1 VLAATVSLDVDARHA
16 GLTHGATAEFQGSR
30 ASLFLPSGSET
41 AALKNIPPTIALGQA
56 SITRWDAVVVGAG
69 PAGAFAAAGL
79 ARAGLTVL
87 LVDRKVFPRHKVCG
101 GCLNAHAVG
110 LLGKAG
116 LADELRAHDA
126 RPLSA
131 IQLRYG
137 RRRADLPL
145 PSGLA
150 VTRATLDAI
159 MVRAAISSG
168 SAFLPETSAFVTAD
182 GTLPDRRSD
191 GTRRIALRQRDG
203 RSAVAC
209 ARIVVVADGLGHSSL
224 NDFPSMGGVV
234 ESDARIGVGAVASTG
249 CVNSLDGCVRMA
261 VGRGGYVGITDVEE
275 TRINIAAAIDV
286 GFLRAQ
292 GGPAGAVRA
301 ILASAHI
308 PATSALETLDWQG
321 TVPLTRHLVRP
332 AAHRVFVLGDAAGY
346 VEPFT
351 GEGMAWALSAAD
363 ALVPLAARAIAGWD
377 SAIEREWVATYDR
390 MVRQNQRW
398 CRIIAR
404 ALRYPPLVGLMVAS
418 LSLHPALAR
427 PLLARVASGAPS
439 LSIGDPR

>member
-1 VLAATVSLDVDARHA
+1 M
-16 GLTHGATAEFQGSR
+16 
-30 ASLFLPSGSET
+30 
-41 AALKNIPPTIALGQA
+41 KNIPPTIALAQA
-56 SITRWDAVVVGAG
+56 SATRWDAVVVGAG
-69 PAGAFAAAGL
+69 PAGAFAAVGL
-79 ARAGLTVL
+79 ARAGLTTL

-110 LLGKAG
+110 LLEKAG
-116 LADELRAHDA
+116 LANELRALGA
-126 RPLSA
+126 RPFSA

-137 RRRADLPL
+137 RRRADLAL

-159 MVRAAISSG
+159 MVRAAISAG
-168 SAFLPETSAFVTAD
+168 SAFLPETSALVTAED
-182 GTLPDRRSD
+182 TLLDRRSD
-191 GTRRIALRQRDG
+191 GMRRIALQQRDG

-209 ARIVVVADGLGHSSL
+209 ARVVVVADGLGHSSL
-224 NDFPSMGGVV
+224 NDSPSMRGVV
-234 ESDARIGVGAVASTG
+234 ESDARIGVGAVASAG
-249 CVNSLDGCVRMA
+249 CVNSLGGCVTMV

-275 TRINIAAAIDV
+275 ARINIAAAIDV
-286 GFLRAQ
+286 EFLRAQ

-301 ILASAHI
+301 ILNSARV
-308 PATSALETLDWQG
+308 PATTALDALDWQG
-321 TVPLTRHLVRP
+321 TVPLTRHVLTPV
-332 AAHRVFVLGDAAGY
+332 AHRVFVLGDAAGY

-377 SAIEREWVATYDR
+377 SAIEQQWLDTYDR

-404 ALRYPPLVGLMVAS
+404 TLRYPPLVGLMVAS
-418 LSLHPALAR
+418 LSLQPALAR
-427 PLLARVASGAPS
+427 PLLARVAPGAPS